1 MDPDGFGIV
10 LWGSFWPI
18 VSRVC
23 VGEPIEEAIA
33 AHFEQTQQRRASE
46 GRETDRQTGSD
57 AATTTRRSPE
67 K

>member
-1 MDPDGFGIV
+1 MDPDGYGIV

-23 VGEPIEEAIA
+23 VGEALEEAIA
-33 AHFEQTQQRRASE
+33 AHFEQQQKLSSE
-46 GRETDRQTGSD
+46 AKETDRQTASD
-57 AATTTRRSPE
+57 STRRSPE